1 MALGLV
7 LYWSSL
13 FTLLPNP
20 WVPAYH
26 ADIGICG
33 FVVCMVAFVAACR
46 SDCLCVRCMIGRPT
60 CPPPTCPLSGSAAL
74 SACRSGPCIITAS
87 VEGLMV
93 LPPPTR
99 PPPAPHLSLTR
110 PPARPRP
117 LTSLV
122 PLTCSPLPCH
132 LKQVRPRDRH
142 RGECGATQRYVPLR
156 RQCVAGEALSHLW
169 L

>member
-1 MALGLV
+1 MSYAHVHRRAATCLGDNLATHTADPHFPTPTHQISYVCIMVLGLV

-33 FVVCMVAFVAACR
+33 FFVCMVAFVAACR

-74 SACRSGPCIITAS
+74 PACRSCPCIITAS
-87 VEGLMV
+87 VEGFRV
-93 LPPPTR
+93 IP
-99 PPPAPHLSLTR
+99 
-110 PPARPRP
+110 
-117 LTSLV
+117 
-122 PLTCSPLPCH
+122 
-132 LKQVRPRDRH
+132 
-142 RGECGATQRYVPLR
+142 
-156 RQCVAGEALSHLW
+156 
-169 L
+169 